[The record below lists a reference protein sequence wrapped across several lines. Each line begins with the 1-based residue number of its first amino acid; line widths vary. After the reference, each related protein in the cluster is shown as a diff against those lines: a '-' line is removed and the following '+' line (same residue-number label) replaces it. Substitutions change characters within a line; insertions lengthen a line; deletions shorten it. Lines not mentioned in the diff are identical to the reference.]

1 MADLTTTPVATQ
13 IQPPK
18 NMTLADMVNL
28 AGGIQAYQQSQQLN
42 PLQLQKAQLELQQ
55 AQQTSPLAVREAA
68 ARTSTAETGSKK
80 ANSELNAYYQDQTRK
95 TYGGLL
101 TDPDFN
107 PKNPNPEAIKEKL
120 NEAKD
125 YLVNVIGVPE
135 HESKMHD
142 KLLEHIDKHGAAG
155 AQRVI
160 QTIAN
165 GVQQAGTNTEQFGQ
179 VNKAPTYINQ
189 GQYAVPVYTSP
200 YQSGGPGQAPAVK
213 MQLPPEARK
222 SITQAD
228 PVSGDTIVYDVDE
241 NGKPTNVR
249 FLKQTAPNAAPPVAV
264 SPGGNT
270 ETDKQR
276 AANAINSYVGSVNAL
291 TDASKPG
298 HIPTQEF
305 VAKKLLTYLKDPQV
319 ETGPI
324 ADVLAGKTNQASL
337 SSKEQEVLK
346 LIQQRIQNLNPR
358 TDADAQ
364 SKKDAYGSFRL
375 KKDAL
380 ADLVRQDLGNIQN
393 QKLMA
398 TGMMNA
404 AGDPKNPNL
413 PAVNAFQNQ
422 FSNFSKNPALMQYIG
437 IVGTGQ
443 TASIDDHDKN
453 ALKKLMK
460 DNGLQNLS
468 DLEQKRK
475 QLVELSGVK

>member
-18 NMTLADMVNL
+18 GMSLANMVNL
-28 AGGIQAYQQSQQLN
+28 AGGIQAYQQSQLLN

-55 AQQTSPLAVREAA
+55 AQQTSSLAVREAA

-80 ANSELNAYYQDQTRK
+80 ASSELNAYYQDQTRK

-200 YQSGGPGQAPAVK
+200 YQSGGPGQAPAVQ
-213 MQLPPEARK
+213 MQLPPTTEIVNAETGEKELIGNTPIINRKLTTALGPAQAATQEAAGNVVKSDILQTMSDASAAQNRIATFQKIKQLTPESFTGVGGERK
-222 SITQAD
+222 KFL
-228 PVSGDTIVYDVDE
+228 SGLAQSVGI
-241 NGKPTNVR
+241 
-249 FLKQTAPNAAPPVAV
+249 PVAELET
-264 SPGGNT
+264 SSTDELAKNSKLLALAGGNT
-270 ETDKQR
+270 D
-276 AANAINSYVGSVNAL
+276 AARSIAEMATPNAKMTKEAMLRVSDQLIGMEKMKLAKAAYLSSSINNPAEYKRKLDTFNNFSDFRL
-291 TDASKPG
+291 F
-298 HIPTQEF
+298 QEMTPEE
-305 VAKKLLTYLKDPQV
+305 VAKLKASMSPAQQQ
-319 ETGPI
+319 EMSNKI
-324 ADVLAGKTNQASL
+324 KQARAL
-337 SSKEQEVLK
+337 GI
-346 LIQQRIQNLNPR
+346 IQ
-358 TDADAQ
+358 
-364 SKKDAYGSFRL
+364 
-375 KKDAL
+375 
-380 ADLVRQDLGNIQN
+380 
-393 QKLMA
+393 
-398 TGMMNA
+398 
-404 AGDPKNPNL
+404 
-413 PAVNAFQNQ
+413 
-422 FSNFSKNPALMQYIG
+422 
-437 IVGTGQ
+437 
-443 TASIDDHDKN
+443 
-453 ALKKLMK
+453 
-460 DNGLQNLS
+460 
-468 DLEQKRK
+468 
-475 QLVELSGVK
+475 